1 MRAVTVFLLSSVLLG
16 GCTQWRYD
24 IGEPIASLQ
33 NADQTQPATT
43 GEVKVPSLS
52 LGQVLDQLGPPHH
65 VSAAS
70 AGFAMAWEYWHI
82 REDSVGISLGAL
94 GADFL
99 TFDWGTM
106 HAQGEF
112 VLLTFDA
119 NHQLTA
125 ISRSTWDGPAGSG
138 MAVQPFVSVISVL
151 DSDDLRG
158 PLPQHAWGAGL
169 LQQLPRGLNRVSNTN
184 EGRNGLQQRG
194 TPAAVGQHTLDT
206 TR

>member
-1 MRAVTVFLLSSVLLG
+1 MRRLAGFLLSCTLLG

-24 IGEPIASLQ
+24 IGEPIASLHHT
-33 NADQTQPATT
+33 DPSQP
-43 GEVKVPSLS
+43 VSPSSKELPQLS
-52 LGQVLDQLGPPHH
+52 LADALDRLGPPHH
-65 VSAAS
+65 VSAADS
-70 AGFAMAWEYWHI
+70 GFAMAWEYWHI

-106 HAQGEF
+106 HATGEF

-125 ISRSTWDGPAGSG
+125 ISRSEWDGPAGSG

-151 DSDDLRG
+151 DSDDLRD
-158 PLPQHAWGAGL
+158 PLPQHDWGAGL
-169 LQQLPRGLNRVSNTN
+169 LQRLPRGLNRGSNTD
-184 EGRNGLQQRG
+184 EGRSGLQRRG